1 VTTHDFWL
9 YTARISGMAVPE
21 RTLCMVGG
29 GRAKMGRGVLK
40 ISSRENL
47 RILALPPLTLASF
60 LAKKELP
67 ASFPQVCYQICH

>member
-1 VTTHDFWL
+1 MTSGFIQLESVAWQLQKELCVWL
-9 YTARISGMAVPE
+9 
-21 RTLCMVGG
+21 GG

-47 RILALPPLTLASF
+47 RILALRPLTLASF

-67 ASFPQVCYQICH
+67 SPFPQACYQICH